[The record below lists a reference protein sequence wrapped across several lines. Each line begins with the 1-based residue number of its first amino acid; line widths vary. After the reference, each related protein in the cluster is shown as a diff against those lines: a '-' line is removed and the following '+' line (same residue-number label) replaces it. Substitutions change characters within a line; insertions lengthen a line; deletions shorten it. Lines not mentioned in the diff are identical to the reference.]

1 MAFRR
6 EYDVKS
12 EYASEL
18 YVEVFVRC
26 QNCGNE
32 DEIVSGTEVDY
43 VGNKF
48 HNESEDI
55 ESHGF
60 CQACGEK
67 DWTERGEVA
76 FVGYQTALDTASFP
90 TVDSLINTYAS
101 LIATLETAR
110 KLGFRVHSA
119 DTEQR
124 VMTLWRELD
133 ENTEEV

>member
-6 EYDVKS
+6 EYAIES

-18 YVEVFVRC
+18 YVEVFVCC
-26 QNCGNE
+26 QNCGNQ
-32 DEIVSGTEVDY
+32 DELVGGTEVDY

-48 HNESEDI
+48 NNDSNSID
-55 ESHGF
+55 SHGF
-60 CQACGEK
+60 CQNCGEQ
-67 DWTERGEVA
+67 DWAEQGEVA

-119 DTEQR
+119 NTEER

-133 ENTEEV
+133 EETSEK